1 MRIFLDVDVVSWLL
15 RPVAP
20 AFVFSVDQYNFRS
33 YVAREYAEQVERS
46 KDLLTVA
53 VMYS

>member
-15 RPVAP
+15 RPVAA

-46 KDLLTVA
+46 KGPLDCRC
-53 VMYS
+53 MYS